1 MIETPSR
8 AGALAVF
15 AHPDDPEV
23 GCGGTLARWAA
34 AGAEVHLV
42 IANRG
47 DKGSADPTTDP
58 DALAAA
64 RAEEVARAAEV
75 LGLASV
81 EHLGY
86 PDGEI
91 DNDAAL
97 RARLIE
103 IIRRLRPD
111 ALVAPD
117 PTAVF
122 FGDSYVN
129 HRDHRQLG
137 LGGARL
143 ARAGRQPALRA
154 RGRAG
159 APGRARAARRHAR
172 GRRVGRHRRRARR
185 QGGRGG
191 LPREPAR
198 QRPVAVA
205 DDPRAARRRGG
216 AAPPASPT
224 PRRSAACASRRQVV
238 GSRRARSS
246 RAGSLRHSPMARSA
260 RIGTTPTPTAPT
272 TAPSSAAPP
281 ASVVQS
287 SPHWRSVKP

>member
-1 MIETPSR
+1 MIEDAIPLR
-8 AGALAVF
+8 ALAIF

-23 GCGGTLARWAA
+23 GCGGTLARWTAG
-34 AGAEVHLV
+34 GAEVHLV

-47 DKGSADPTTDP
+47 DKGSVDPTTDP
-58 DALAAA
+58 DRLAVA

-91 DNDAAL
+91 DDDAPL

-103 IIRRLRPD
+103 VIRRLQPD

-137 LGGARL
+137 WAVLDSLVPAASPLYVPEAGPAHQVGIVLLAGTLEADAWVDIAAVLDVKVAAVACHESRLGADPSLVATILEQRAAEEG
-143 ARAGRQPALRA
+143 ARAGVAHAEAFRRLR
-154 RGRAG
+154 
-159 APGRARAARRHAR
+159 
-172 GRRVGRHRRRARR
+172 
-185 QGGRGG
+185 
-191 LPREPAR
+191 
-198 QRPVAVA
+198 
-205 DDPRAARRRGG
+205 
-216 AAPPASPT
+216 
-224 PRRSAACASRRQVV
+224 
-238 GSRRARSS
+238 
-246 RAGSLRHSPMARSA
+246 LR
-260 RIGTTPTPTAPT
+260 
-272 TAPSSAAPP
+272 
-281 ASVVQS
+281 
-287 SPHWRSVKP
+287 